1 MGAARGLGGDST
13 SQNNNLWSTIVT
25 GSSKYLTNMY
35 GKSQE
40 IHDITKSKTRA
51 KDIKK
56 LLRSQYINDSNTNLN
71 HREWKS
77 NDNYFGGL
85 IRNQRDESD
94 VNSLINSGLYLTRTY
109 KEGRDNLLITIQRVI
124 YIRIIIYIIQV
135 VLMFFHL
142 ILIKKVLIQ
151 NKIGNIHLIVYII
164 SNQTEYTTTDGVLS
178 INAPS
183 KGRGLLNYNDK
194 FGTVIK
200 CISVNDEFSRY
211 RTLC

>member
-1 MGAARGLGGDST
+1 MSDENASGLDISSAGVPKE
-13 SQNNNLWSTIVT
+13 NNNQNWFTDLST

-35 GKSQE
+35 GRSQE

-56 LLRSQYINDSNTNLN
+56 LLRSQCINDSNTNLN

-109 KEGRDNLLITIQRVI
+109 KEGRDNLLNYYSKSDLHKDNYLYNSSGVNVFPFDINQESSNPE
-124 YIRIIIYIIQV
+124 
-135 VLMFFHL
+135 
-142 ILIKKVLIQ
+142 Q
-151 NKIGNIHLIVYII
+151 NWKYTFNSLYYP
-164 SNQTEYTTTDGVLS
+164 NQTEYTTTDGVLS

-183 KGRGLLNYNDK
+183 KGRGLLNYND
-194 FGTVIK
+194 
-200 CISVNDEFSRY
+200 NDNDKV
-211 RTLC
+211 LALL